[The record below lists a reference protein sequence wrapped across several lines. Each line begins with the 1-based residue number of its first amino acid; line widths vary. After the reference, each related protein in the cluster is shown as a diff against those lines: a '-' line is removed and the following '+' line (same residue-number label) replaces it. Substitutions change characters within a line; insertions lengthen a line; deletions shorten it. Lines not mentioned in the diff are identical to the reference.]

1 MQIKLKSKG
10 FLCFVV
16 VLCLGL
22 VFLFLMF
29 LMYQMGFRITYP
41 SDLENSWNAIS
52 ATASWMSV
60 IVSVLGVIA
69 SFCAVWY
76 AIQISDK
83 QNKIALFEK
92 RYSVYKTFSDCQDF
106 SNHLMYT
113 STNSVKYTMHV
124 KKCFCS
130 VFFNIKKDGAAFTD
144 EEILIKGTEINQKLT
159 ESKFLYSPQI
169 YDYIID
175 IGKSIGLVVAAI
187 VSNDIQASKSFTK
200 QYCKKV
206 GSSEFDVILNKM
218 EQELNLTKF

>member
-22 VFLFLMF
+22 FFL
-29 LMYQMGFRITYP
+29 YQKEFRITYAP
-41 SDLENSWNAIS
+41 DLENNWDAIS
-52 ATASWMSV
+52 GSASW
-60 IVSVLGVIA
+60 VSAIA
-69 SFCAVWY
+69 SFLAVWY

-113 STNSVKYTMHV
+113 STNSVKYTTHV
-124 KKCFCS
+124 KKCFCA
-130 VFFNIKKDGAAFTD
+130 VFFNIEKDGAAFTD
-144 EEILIKGTEINQKLT
+144 EEILIKGIEINQKLT

-175 IGKSIGLVVAAI
+175 IGKSIELVVAAI
-187 VSNDIQASKSFTK
+187 VSSDTQASESFTK
-200 QYCKKV
+200 QYCKKI

-218 EQELNLTKF
+218 EQELDLTKC